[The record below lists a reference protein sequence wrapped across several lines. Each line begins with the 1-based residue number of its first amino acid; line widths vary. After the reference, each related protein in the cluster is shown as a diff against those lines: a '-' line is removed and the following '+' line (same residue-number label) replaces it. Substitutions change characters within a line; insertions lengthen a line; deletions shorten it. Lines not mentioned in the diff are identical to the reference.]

1 MLAQGHGERAP
12 SRKEAPGWGAL
23 VSLPGRARDS
33 GLFGE
38 QAGPSLGGP
47 RGSCRPAGNEP
58 GDGGWLGLLWLHLG
72 PETIGACFLTQ
83 MTNGGSEGVGGRLR
97 A

>member
-1 MLAQGHGERAP
+1 MLAQGRGEKAL

-38 QAGPSLGGP
+38 QAGPSP
-47 RGSCRPAGNEP
+47 
-58 GDGGWLGLLWLHLG
+58 
-72 PETIGACFLTQ
+72 
-83 MTNGGSEGVGGRLR
+83 GGSGVPAARPVMSPVMEAGWGYSGCTWGLKQSGPVF
-97 A
+97 